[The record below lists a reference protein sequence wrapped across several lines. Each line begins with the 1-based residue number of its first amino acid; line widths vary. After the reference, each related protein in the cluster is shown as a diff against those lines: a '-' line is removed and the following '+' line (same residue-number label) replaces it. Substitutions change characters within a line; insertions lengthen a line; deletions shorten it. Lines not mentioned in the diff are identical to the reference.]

1 MDKLLEILSE
11 NSSFTTKELSM
22 MLGKSEEAVASKIKE
37 YEKAGVIK
45 GYHAIVD
52 WEKVPDAS
60 VTALIELKVTPQK
73 ETGFDLIAQRVM
85 EFEEV
90 STLHLMAGSRYD
102 LAVIVKGKTMQD
114 VASFVARKI
123 SCIDGVLS
131 TATHFMLK
139 TYKDSGVEIVD
150 TEIDTDG
157 RSMVL

>member
-11 NSSFTTKELSM
+11 NSSFNSKELAM
-22 MLGKSEEAVASKIKE
+22 MLGVSEETINNKIKE
-37 YEKAGVIK
+37 YEKSGAIK

-52 WEKVPDAS
+52 WEKVPDAG

-73 ETGFDLIAQRVM
+73 ETGFDLIAERVSK
-85 EFEEV
+85 FDEV
-90 STLHLMAGSRYD
+90 TSLYLMAGGYD
-102 LAVIVKGKTMQD
+102 LGVVVKGKTMQE
-114 VASFVARKI
+114 VASFVARKL

-139 TYKDSGVEIVD
+139 TYKDSGVSL
-150 TEIDTDG
+150 IDTDLKKDE